1 MPMLQLFA
9 DNLLPVLLVAAAG
22 WAVAATTKADP
33 RALSGVAFN
42 LLAPCLVFQVIV
54 DSRVP
59 FTALLR
65 IMGFTSCVLLG
76 LGLAAWLVARAARWP
91 RPLASAVVLC
101 VMLPN
106 AGNYGMS
113 ANLLAFGQD
122 ALTHA
127 SLFFLT
133 SSILTYTAGV
143 LVASLGRTSVPRA
156 LAGLAKVPTVWAV
169 PVAFLMLRF
178 GWHLPGPIASAVS
191 LTAQAC
197 VPVFLLI
204 LGMQLRGATLKAPPA
219 PLLWASGLRLAG
231 GAAAGLLLA
240 PLFGLEGA
248 ARQASVFQAAMPA
261 AVINTILATEYD
273 VEPAFVTSVVFLTT
287 LLSPLTLTPL
297 LALLAGG

>member
-1 MPMLQLFA
+1 MPLLQLFS

-22 WAVAATTKADP
+22 YLVAASTKVDP
-33 RALSGVAFN
+33 RALSGIGFN

-65 IMGFTSCVLLG
+65 IMGFTACVLLG
-76 LGLAAWLVARAARWP
+76 LGACAWLVARAARWP
-91 RPLASAVVLC
+91 RPLSSAVVLC

-106 AGNYGMS
+106 AANYGMS

-133 SSILTYTAGV
+133 SSILTYTVGV
-143 LVASLGRTSVPRA
+143 LVASLGRTSVRAA

-169 PVAFLMLRF
+169 PLAFVLVKL
-178 GWHLPGPIASAVS
+178 GWTLPGPLASAVS

-204 LGMQLRGATLKAPPA
+204 LGMQLRGATLRARPA
-219 PLLWASGLRLAG
+219 PLLWATGLRLAG

-248 ARQASVFQAAMPA
+248 ARQASVFQSAMPA

-273 VEPAFVTSVVFLTT
+273 VEPGFVTSVVFLTT
-287 LLSPLTLTPL
+287 LASPLTLTPL
-297 LALLAGG
+297 MALLARG